1 MPFDRASGLLLHVTS
16 LPSNGGIGDLG
27 PAAFEFADFLS
38 DAKQRLWQV
47 LPLSP
52 TGYGNSPYAATSAFA
67 GNPLLI
73 SLDLLADWGWI
84 GRDRLAH
91 LPGCS
96 GEVCWNDVIGAK
108 IPLIEEAARNFLRHH
123 TDKDWQNF
131 EEYCRTNGTWLENYA
146 FYAVLRK
153 KYKGAS
159 WNTWPKPLAHREQA
173 ALDEVRREQAEDL
186 AMQQVI
192 QYAFDRQWS
201 SLCAH
206 CRKRKIKLIGDVA
219 IFVSYDSA
227 DVWTNPHIFE
237 LDENLEPIRVSGV
250 PPDYFSATGQR
261 WGNPLYQWDVLRKQG
276 FTWWIDRMRRA
287 HSLYDIIRLDH
298 FRGFEAFW
306 AIPAEEKTAVKGEWI
321 KAPGAELF
329 QTLRDELGEL
339 PFIAE
344 DLGVITAEVDA
355 LRRHFDLPGM
365 RILQFGFADRHAHN
379 YLPHRYV
386 NNTVVYTGTHDNN
399 TTLGWWAEEATKAEK
414 QAAKTYLGCHK
425 KDFVWAMIRAVE
437 NSVADICIVPVQ
449 DVLELGP
456 EARMNMPSSSGN
468 NWTWRCKPGAL
479 TPEIAEELAAI
490 AEVADRDV
498 PPTEYFQ
505 TIKTVSETAEAEAAA
520 QAAS

>member
-27 PAAFEFADFLS
+27 PTAHAFADFLA

-73 SLDLLADWGWI
+73 SLELLAEWGWI
-84 GRDRLAH
+84 APDRIAG

-96 GEVCWNDVIGAK
+96 GEVCWHDVVSTK
-108 IPLIEEAARNFLRHH
+108 IPLVEEAARNFLHRHSAE
-123 TDKDWQNF
+123 DWARFQA
-131 EEYCRTNGTWLENYA
+131 YCQMNGTWLEHYA
-146 FYAVLRK
+146 FYAVLRQR
-153 KYKGAS
+153 YKGAS
-159 WNTWPKPLAHREQA
+159 WNTWPKELAYRDPA
-173 ALDEVRREQAEDL
+173 ALEKVRQEHSEEL
-186 AMQQVI
+186 AIQQII
-192 QYAFDRQWS
+192 QFAFDTQWS
-201 SLCAH
+201 SLHAYCGE
-206 CRKRKIKLIGDVA
+206 RKIKLIGDVA
-219 IFVSYDSA
+219 IFVNYDSA
-227 DVWTNPHIFE
+227 DVWTNPGFFE
-237 LDENLEPIRVSGV
+237 LHEDLAPIRVSGV
-250 PPDYFSATGQR
+250 PPDYFSSTGQR
-261 WGNPLYQWDVLRKQG
+261 WGNPLYKWDVLRKQG
-276 FTWWIDRMRRA
+276 FSWWVDRMRRA

-306 AIPAEEKTAVKGEWI
+306 SIPAEEQTAVKGEWI

-355 LRRHFDLPGM
+355 LRRQFDLPGM

-386 NNTVVYTGTHDNN
+386 QNTVVYTGTHDNN
-399 TTLGWWAEEATKAEK
+399 TTLGWWQEEATKFEK
-414 QAAKTYLGCHK
+414 QSAKTYLGVGK
-425 KDFVWAMIRAVE
+425 KNFVWAMIRAVE

-449 DVLELGP
+449 DILELGP
-456 EARMNMPSSSGN
+456 EARMNMPSSSGD
-468 NWTWRCKPGAL
+468 NWSWRCPPGAL
-479 TPEIAEELAAI
+479 TPELASKLASI
-490 AEVADRDV
+490 TEVADRDV
-498 PPTEYFQ
+498 PPKEYFQ
-505 TIKTVSETAEAEAAA
+505 TIETVSDTAEA
-520 QAAS
+520 

>member
-1 MPFDRASGLLLHVTS
+1 MPFDRASGLLLHITS

-27 PAAFEFADFLS
+27 PAAYEFADFLAN
-38 DAKQRLWQV
+38 AKQRLWQV

-73 SLDLLADWGWI
+73 SLDTLADWGWI
-84 GRDRLAH
+84 ERGHLAL

-96 GEVCWNDVIGAK
+96 GTVCWNDVIGAK
-108 IPLIEEAARNFLRHH
+108 IPLIEESARNFLHH
-123 TDKDWQNF
+123 HSAEDWQRF
-131 EEYCRTNGTWLENYA
+131 EEYCQMNGTWLENYA
-146 FYAVLRK
+146 CYALLRK
-153 KYKGAS
+153 KYNGAS
-159 WNTWPKPLAHREQA
+159 WNTWPKELAHRTPA
-173 ALDEVRREQAEDL
+173 ALDRVRRENGEEL

-201 SLCAH
+201 SLREYCGE
-206 CRKRKIKLIGDVA
+206 RKIKLIGDVA

-227 DVWTNPHIFE
+227 DVWTHPGIFE
-237 LDENLEPIRVSGV
+237 LDENLEPTRVSGV

-261 WGNPLYQWDVLRKQG
+261 WGNPLYRWDVLRKQG
-276 FTWWIDRMRRA
+276 FSWWIDRVRRA
-287 HSLYDIIRLDH
+287 RSLYDIIRLDH

-306 AIPAEEKTAVKGEWI
+306 AIPVEEETAVKGEWI

-329 QTLRDELGEL
+329 QTLRDELGDL

-355 LRRHFDLPGM
+355 LRREFDFPGM
-365 RILQFGFADRHAHN
+365 RILQFGFANRHAHN
-379 YLPHRYV
+379 YLPHQYV

-399 TTLGWWAEEATKAEK
+399 TTLGWWDGEANKVEK
-414 QAAKTYLGCHK
+414 QAAKTYLGCGK
-425 KDFVWAMIRAVE
+425 KDFVWSMIRAVE

-449 DVLELGP
+449 DILELGAD
-456 EARMNMPSSSGN
+456 ARMNMPSSSGD
-468 NWTWRCKPGAL
+468 NWSWRCAPGAL
-479 TPEIAEELAAI
+479 TPDLAAKVAAI

-505 TIKTVSETAEAEAAA
+505 TIETVSETAEPAAA
-520 QAAS
+520 N